1 MDFKQQPRAMIGA
14 VVGGVVLIAISAYW
28 LLNPGEEPPPATI
41 VTETPPPATP
51 PPEPEPEPEPEPPP
65 FELPL
70 LSDSDAVIR
79 ELLSALST
87 HPVFASWLITDD
99 LIRRLVVVV
108 ENVANGNN
116 PAQHV
121 PFMQPSS
128 RFAID
133 DTEPALRISP
143 ASYARYDSLAATV
156 ASLDVNGTAQLYRQ
170 LLPLMNEAY
179 TELGIPDS
187 AFPGSF
193 QRAITHLL
201 EVPIIEGRPIIEP
214 RASFFYEYTDPDFQN
229 LSAAQKQFLGMGP
242 DNVRIVQGVIREI
255 ASVIGISDLPAGN
268 VILR

>member
-1 MDFKQQPRAMIGA
+1 MIGA
-14 VVGGVVLIAISAYW
+14 VVGVVVLMAISAYW
-28 LLNPGEEPPPATI
+28 LLNRAEEPPPEEI
-41 VTETPPPATP
+41 VTEAPPPPPPAP
-51 PPEPEPEPEPEPPP
+51 PPEPEPEPPP
-65 FELPL
+65 FELPAL
-70 LSDSDAVIR
+70 GDSDDVIR
-79 ELLSALST
+79 ELLSTLSA
-87 HPVFASWLITDD
+87 HPDFASWLIPDD
-99 LIRRLVVVV
+99 LIRRFVVAV

-121 PFMQPSS
+121 PFMRPSS

-133 DTEPALRISP
+133 DSEPALRIAP
-143 ASYARYDSLAATV
+143 ASYTRYDDLAAAV

-179 TELGIPDS
+179 TELGVPDS

-193 QRAITHLL
+193 QRAITHVL

-214 RASFFYEYTDPDFQN
+214 RASFYYEYTDPDFQN

>member
-1 MDFKQQPRAMIGA
+1 M
-14 VVGGVVLIAISAYW
+14 
-28 LLNPGEEPPPATI
+28 
-41 VTETPPPATP
+41 
-51 PPEPEPEPEPEPPP
+51 
-65 FELPL
+65 
-70 LSDSDAVIR
+70 
-79 ELLSALST
+79 
-87 HPVFASWLITDD
+87 ITDD

-143 ASYARYDSLAATV
+143 ASYARYDSLAAAV
-156 ASLDVNGTAQLYRQ
+156 ASLDVSGTAQLYRQ

-242 DNVRIVQGVIREI
+242 DNVRIVQGGIREI
-255 ASVIGISDLPAGN
+255 ASAIGISDLPAGN